1 MGKSQNWGKETASKV
16 EDRMLSKLE
25 AKDEAKKERKE
36 LKSQYKPGSI
46 RAWRRES

>member
-16 EDRMLSKLE
+16 EDKLLSKLE
-25 AKDEAKKERKE
+25 AKAESKKERKE
-36 LKSQYKPGSI
+36 LKSQHKPGTI